1 MPQRIDCEAFQVYG
15 YGHRGLWTPGLAIT
29 EDETSAF
36 IDPQREFGLVNQH
49 GASHYPEHWI
59 ALSKT
64 NPPQLEERNKTPIVR
79 RLSLNISI
87 IERAYSRPKTH
98 FRAFSEQD
106 PGGIENRYA
115 LVGLVANK
123 AFDLTLYSGA
133 YLLVAHREC
142 GPMAGL
148 VLMAPG
154 SIIRFDRENPKND
167 TVFACEA
174 INDTHKGFTVRPVP
188 AATALASS

>member
-1 MPQRIDCEAFQVYG
+1 MPQKIDCEAFQVYG

-29 EDETSAF
+29 GDESNAF
-36 IDPQREFGLVNQH
+36 IDPQCEFSLVNQH
-49 GASHYPEHWI
+49 GASRHPEHWI
-59 ALSKT
+59 ALSKV
-64 NPPQLEERNKTPIVR
+64 NPPQLEKRGNTSLVR

-106 PGGIENRYA
+106 PKATNRHA
-115 LVGLVANK
+115 LIGLVTNK
-123 AFDLTLYSGA
+123 ALDLTLYSGA
-133 YLLVAHREC
+133 RLLAAHREQ
-142 GPMAGL
+142 GLMAGL

-154 SIIRFDRENPKND
+154 SIIRFDRENPKNG

-174 INDTHKGFTVRPVP
+174 RNDIHKGFTVRRVP